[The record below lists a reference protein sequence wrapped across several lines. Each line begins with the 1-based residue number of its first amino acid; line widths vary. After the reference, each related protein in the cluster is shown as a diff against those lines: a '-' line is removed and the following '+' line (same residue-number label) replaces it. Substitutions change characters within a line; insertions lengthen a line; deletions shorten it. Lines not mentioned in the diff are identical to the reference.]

1 MFETINNPDE
11 ERGQV
16 GIGTL
21 IVFIALVLVAAIA
34 AGVLINTA
42 GFLQNQA
49 ESTGEESTQQVTQS
63 LDVQGTLGTADG
75 SGQID
80 IIELTVDKSPGAG
93 PVNVT
98 NSTIDYVSPDGAAT
112 LTGVDTNT
120 AGEATF
126 STDKDVLTD
135 DSAPATITIELSSG
149 ASNSAMTL
157 LQPGDEVEI
166 IITTPS
172 GGQSTVIAT
181 VPEPLTTDSDGDQV
195 RL

>member
-1 MFETINNPDE
+1 MFDNINNTDE

-49 ESTGEESTQQVTQS
+49 ESTGQESTNQVTQS
-63 LDVQGTLGTADG
+63 LDVQNTLGTADG
-75 SGQID
+75 SGNID
-80 IIELTVDKSPGAG
+80 TIELVVSKSPGAG

-98 NSTIDYVSPDGAAT
+98 NSTIQYVSPDDATTLIGAEQSS
-112 LTGVDTNT
+112 
-120 AGEATF
+120 AGFT
-126 STDKDVLTD
+126 TDSDILTD
-135 DSAPATITIELSSG
+135 DSSPITITISLADLG
-149 ASNSAMTL
+149 VNN
-157 LQPGDEVEI
+157 LQAGDEVEMT
-166 IITTPS
+166 ITTPS

-181 VPEPLTTDSDGDQV
+181 VPEPLTTDDDGDQV